1 MRLSSEAMT
10 RAEFIQQAT
19 LSIVRSGN
27 TQEHAITE
35 AVRLAGKLE
44 ATEKAPWSNPNE
56 SVLLKRIEDEAHRR
70 GYLLGEK
77 DGRQY
82 AAEELDRHSVDGFL
96 ADPKEDYRPPGS
108 GDFSLGSK
116 VWPGTSKVIEEMGEL
131 QQVLG
136 KLIAVAGNTKHWDG
150 DLRRKLVEELGDLAA
165 ALGFFQTENLTI
177 EETQQMFERATKKLA
192 LFKQW
197 HTNPSKP

>member
-82 AAEELDRHSVDGFL
+82 AADEQNWLLCLGETVAAKIVAEEPVFSMIERAAPVEPVFTVTGVDG
-96 ADPKEDYRPPGS
+96 R
-108 GDFSLGSK
+108 
-116 VWPGTSKVIEEMGEL
+116 V
-131 QQVLG
+131 
-136 KLIAVAGNTKHWDG
+136 
-150 DLRRKLVEELGDLAA
+150 VE
-165 ALGFFQTENLTI
+165 
-177 EETQQMFERATKKLA
+177 KKSDA
-192 LFKQW
+192 
-197 HTNPSKP
+197 

>member
-1 MRLSSEAMT
+1 MSTPCFNCDLDCMCKCHDGKVDNPIA
-10 RAEFIQQAT
+10 
-19 LSIVRSGN
+19 SGI
-27 TQEHAITE
+27 EHAE
-35 AVRLAGKLE
+35 AL
-44 ATEKAPWSNPNE
+44 
-56 SVLLKRIEDEAHRR
+56 
-70 GYLLGEK
+70 
-77 DGRQY
+77 
-82 AAEELDRHSVDGFL
+82 RHSVDGFL

-165 ALGFFQTENLTI
+165 ALGFFQTENLTL
-177 EETQQMFERATKKLA
+177 EETEQLFHRASKKLE
-192 LFKQW
+192 LFDKW
-197 HTNPSKP
+197 HKNPTKP